1 MLEDSVLNYLNIQ
14 DHMLF
19 SQTFGFLRAKLIP
32 KGTCGGVG
40 NDGVFHSV
48 SCCTEVFLRLAGD
61 RDVSLTHSVNN
72 LS

>member
-1 MLEDSVLNYLNIQ
+1 MLNYLDIK
-14 DHMLF
+14 DHISF

-32 KGTCGGVG
+32 KGTYGGVG

-48 SCCTEVFLRLAGD
+48 SCCTVFLRLASE
-61 RDVSLTHSVNN
+61 RDVSLTHSVTN